1 MEFKHKYP
9 AQLRF
14 SDFDM
19 LGHLNNS
26 VYLQIM
32 DLGKVSYFAQA
43 TGKTP
48 EPQGTIPVVAHI
60 DIDFDQPTMPGE
72 HITVETA
79 TECIGTKSITLRQ
92 QIINADNGSVK
103 CRAHVVMVNF
113 DLRTGATAEI
123 TDSDRKA
130 ISRYEGREL

>member
-9 AQLRF
+9 TQLRF

-19 LGHLNNS
+19 LGHVNNS

-32 DLGKVSYFAQA
+32 DLGKVDYFAKA

-48 EPQGTIPVVAHI
+48 DTKGTIPVVAHI

-72 HITVETA
+72 QVMVETA

-92 QIINADNGSVK
+92 QIVNADNGSVK
-103 CRAHVVMVNF
+103 CRTRVVMVNL

-123 TDSDRKA
+123 TDADRMA